1 MEYADELADKKTD
14 RQTDIST
21 NELIDLLGDFSQ
33 SQLLHHFI
41 TTFIDMGM
49 LSNDNIDINDNILA
63 NRNLTASAGKNRK
76 FTEV

>member
-1 MEYADELADKKTD
+1 MEYADELADKQTD
-14 RQTDIST
+14 RQTDIPT
-21 NELIDLLGDFSQ
+21 NDVIDLSGDFSQ
-33 SQLLHHFI
+33 SQSLHHCI
-41 TTFIDMGM
+41 TTYIDMGM